1 MVQSLINP
9 QKQDSRISN
18 GGGGRR
24 RQRRGGMEGGGGRKK
39 TGGTHYREVFIKQVG
54 LEPHC
59 QLCEYSLA
67 RIVIP
72 RILQKFPPK
81 LIYFLC
87 SNIKKTVSW
96 ALQFHPYCPS
106 KDLRQISTKNFFG
119 FQKVLQKIVSGTRWF
134 DPYHP
139 FKNLI

>member
-1 MVQSLINP
+1 M
-9 QKQDSRISN
+9 
-18 GGGGRR
+18 
-24 RQRRGGMEGGGGRKK
+24 
-39 TGGTHYREVFIKQVG
+39 G

-59 QLCEYSLA
+59 QLCEYSLTH
-67 RIVIP
+67 IVIS

-139 FKNLI
+139 FKNLIWMSPNAIYFLLLKFYWKIVSRTVQFDHYFPFQGFYQVFIKGSFFFLF

>member
-1 MVQSLINP
+1 M
-9 QKQDSRISN
+9 
-18 GGGGRR
+18 
-24 RQRRGGMEGGGGRKK
+24 
-39 TGGTHYREVFIKQVG
+39 G

-59 QLCEYSLA
+59 QLCEYSLTH
-67 RIVIP
+67 IVIS

-139 FKNLI
+139 FKNLIWMSPNAIYFLLLKFYWKIVSRTVQFDHYLPFQGFYQVFIKGSFFFLF